1 LTPEPANITQLLVA
15 WSEGDAAAL
24 PALAPL
30 VEREL
35 HRIAASYMANERR
48 EHTLQPTALVNE
60 AFVRLVGWNKVR
72 WQNRAHFYGVAAQVM
87 RRVLVDFARSR
98 QRGKRGGAALHVTLN
113 EALDHAAPS
122 RDADLV
128 ELDDALRLLER
139 LSSRQCQ
146 VVELRFFGGLELEE
160 IAHVLGVSIGT
171 VRRDWSLAR
180 AWLFCELDRTNRS
193 AATGR

>member
-1 LTPEPANITQLLVA
+1 MTPEPANITQLLVA
-15 WSEGDAAAL
+15 WSEGDEAAL
-24 PALAPL
+24 EALAPL
-30 VEREL
+30 VEHEL
-35 HRIAASYMANERR
+35 HRIAASYMADERR

-60 AFVRLVGWNKVR
+60 AFLRLVGWNKVR

-98 QRGKRGGAALHVTLN
+98 QRGKRGAGALHVTLN
-113 EALDHAAPS
+113 EAYDRPAPA

-128 ELDDALRLLER
+128 ELDDTLRVLEQ
-139 LSSRQCQ
+139 LSARQCR

-160 IAHVLGVSIGT
+160 IAHVLGVSVGT

-180 AWLFCELDRTNRS
+180 AWLFCELDRKKR
-193 AATGR
+193 